1 MLLFEGTLQRA
12 AVPEQARKD
21 ASLEVEVTLRDRGAH
36 NHLPETR
43 NNITGPVETSLGE
56 VPVPEV
62 TPVEEA
68 LRRA

>member
-12 AVPEQARKD
+12 AVPEQAQKD
-21 ASLEVEVTLRDRGAH
+21 ASLEVELILRDRWAH
-36 NHLPETR
+36 DHLPETR
-43 NNITGPVETSLGE
+43 NNITGPVETALRE

>member
-21 ASLEVEVTLRDRGAH
+21 ASLEVEMALRDQGAH
-36 NHLPETR
+36 DYLPESR
-43 NNITGPVETSLGE
+43 NNTTSPVETALEE

-68 LRRA
+68 LKRA

>member
-43 NNITGPVETSLGE
+43 NNITGPVETALGE